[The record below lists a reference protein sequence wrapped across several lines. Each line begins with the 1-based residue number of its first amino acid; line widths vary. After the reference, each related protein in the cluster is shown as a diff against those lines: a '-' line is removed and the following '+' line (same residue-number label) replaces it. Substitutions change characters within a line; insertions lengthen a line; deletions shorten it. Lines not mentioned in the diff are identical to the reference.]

1 VTRVPLTIMAVL
13 AALLMGVWWL
23 TDGRADEPA
32 PVPEVAP
39 VGEIAKRVEA
49 IRGLRFDTLPKPVE
63 VTPAQ
68 ARREGLEDLDRSYP
82 RERRLA
88 DEEILKLLGLIDP
101 SVDLREVSG
110 SVFSEGVAGYYDPR
124 TKRLRTVRGADAG
137 GRVVT
142 EMILAHELTHAL
154 EDQRFGL
161 DLDAEGGGD
170 DAALARLA
178 LVEGTASELMFAYA
192 QRHFSQE
199 ELLGGVLGSAFA
211 PTGSMPGFLQDQ
223 LIFPYTAGRT
233 FVAAL
238 RDRAGGRWDLADLAE
253 EARPPAST
261 EQVMHPDKWIRVDP
275 PVPVRV
281 RARPALGEGW
291 KRAADGVFGEF
302 QTREL
307 LAEAGGGGASAAAE
321 GWGGDRYELWQRGGG
336 PAGGCAAPCRPQSAL
351 VMRWVWDTPADA
363 GEFDAKLRQWVTD
376 GLRATEQSGGTY
388 GIGGGHVA
396 VAVRDGAVTLA
407 MAPDGPLARRLAAA
421 R

>member
-1 VTRVPLTIMAVL
+1 MTRVPLTIMAVV

-23 TDGRADEPA
+23 TDGRAEEPA
-32 PVPEVAP
+32 PAPKAAP

-88 DEEILKLLGLIDP
+88 DEETLKLLGLIDP

-137 GRVVT
+137 GRVMT

-161 DLDAEGGGD
+161 DLDAEGGSD

-178 LVEGTASELMFAYA
+178 LVEGSASELMFAYA

-211 PTGSMPGFLQDQ
+211 PTGSLPGFLQDQ

-238 RDRAGGRWDLADLAE
+238 RERAGGRWDLADLAE
-253 EARPPAST
+253 KQRAPAST
-261 EQVMHPDKWIRVDP
+261 EQIMHPEKWIRVDP

-281 RARPALGEGW
+281 RARAVLGKGW
-291 KRAADGVFGEF
+291 KRAAGGVFGEF

-307 LAEAGGGGASAAAE
+307 LSEAGGGGTSAAAE
-321 GWGGDRYELWQRGGG
+321 GWGGDRYELWQRRG
-336 PAGGCAAPCRPQSAL
+336 AGEGCEAPCRPASAL
-351 VMRWVWDTPADA
+351 VMRWVWDTPADV

-376 GLRATEQSGGTY
+376 GLRATPQSGGIY

-407 MAPDGPLARRLAAA
+407 MAPTGALAKRLAAV

>member
-1 VTRVPLTIMAVL
+1 MTRAPLTIIAVL

-23 TDGRADEPA
+23 TDGRAGEPA
-32 PVPEVAP
+32 GGRERIPVAP
-39 VGEIAKRVEA
+39 VSVIAKRVEA
-49 IRGLRFDTLPKPVE
+49 LRGLRFETLPKPVE

-88 DEEILKLLGLIDP
+88 DEQILKLLGLIDP
-101 SVDLREVSG
+101 SVDLRSVSG

-161 DLDAEGGGD
+161 DLEAEGGSD

-192 QRHFSQE
+192 ERHFTPE
-199 ELLGGVLGSAFA
+199 ETLGGVLGSAFA
-211 PTGSMPGFLQDQ
+211 PTGSIPGHLQEQ
-223 LIFPYTAGRT
+223 LVFPYTAGRT

-238 RDRAGGRWDLADLAE
+238 RAKAGGRWDLADLAE
-253 EARPPAST
+253 RERAPAST
-261 EQVMHPDKWIRVDP
+261 EQIIDPDKWVRVDP

-281 RARPALGEGW
+281 RAGAAIGDGW
-291 KRAADGVFGEF
+291 SRAAAGVFGQF
-302 QTREL
+302 QTRQL
-307 LAEAGGGGASAAAE
+307 LSTAGGGGSADAAS
-321 GWGGDRYELWQRGGG
+321 GWGGDRYELWRHDPGTS
-336 PAGGCAAPCRPQSAL
+336 CAAPCRREAAL
-351 VMRWVWDTPADA
+351 IMRWVWDTPADVR
-363 GEFDAKLRQWVTD
+363 EFAAKLRQWVRD
-376 GLRATEQSGGTY
+376 GLRATGQAGGTS
-388 GIGGGHVA
+388 GIDGGHVA

-407 MAPDGPLARRLAAA
+407 MAPTGPLARRLA